1 MDEIYSKAVQV
12 NVHLGE
18 GDERTD
24 VAVEAVNRLANAS
37 VNATVAKRIGK
48 WYETMGIEYVELAT
62 MVREYEE
69 IAEEVM
75 RKLSAPD
82 LLKGTEKRVV
92 LFCPEDISYPFQH
105 VTVKLLTRIRL
116 FSRIP
121 IR

>member
-24 VAVEAVNRLANAS
+24 VAVEAVNRLATAS
-37 VNATVAKRIGK
+37 VNATVAKKIGE
-48 WYETMGIEYVELAT
+48 WHEIMGIEYMEVAT

-75 RKLSAPD
+75 RKLMAPD
-82 LLKGTEKRVV
+82 LLEGTEKSVILSV
-92 LFCPEDISYPFQH
+92 QKTLAIPFSMS
-105 VTVKLLTRIRL
+105 K
-116 FSRIP
+116 
-121 IR
+121 

>member
-24 VAVEAVNRLANAS
+24 VAVEAVERLANAS

-48 WYETMGIEYVELAT
+48 WYETMGIEYMELAT

-75 RKLSAPD
+75 RKLLAPD
-82 LLKGTEKRVV
+82 LLEGTEKRVI
-92 LFCPEDISYPFQH
+92 LFVQKTSAIPFSMSQ
-105 VTVKLLTRIRL
+105 
-116 FSRIP
+116 
-121 IR
+121 